1 MSLYRT
7 LLFKEINIVLKN
19 GHNHSA
25 LLMYLYVCHDVISKF
40 FDEIVMRW
48 LSANE
53 CSSVST
59 CLAITFLDICLK
71 WTLHNGRINYTNYV
85 QFTLGCQLKDTEF
98 SYIMSDAFK
107 NVTIHSLKIQE
118 QSHVNAFLIWPQTIR
133 RWSLFPVQRSRDL
146 YHSSIGL
153 PATLRMYCSILLTAD
168 DLEMSVLLS
177 NDFDL
182 TEVLQK

>member
-53 CSSVST
+53 YSSVST

-85 QFTLGCQLKDTEF
+85 QFTHGCQLKDTEF

-118 QSHVNAFLIWPQTIR
+118 CFSNLTSNYTAVIIISCTAQPWSVPQFYRITR
-133 RWSLFPVQRSRDL
+133 YVTD
-146 YHSSIGL
+146 
-153 PATLRMYCSILLTAD
+153 
-168 DLEMSVLLS
+168 VLLNTIDS
-177 NDFDL
+177 WRSGNVS
-182 TEVLQK
+182 TSV

>member
-1 MSLYRT
+1 MLSNNFFRHMFKMNITQWTYQLYQLCT
-7 LLFKEINIVLKN
+7 V
-19 GHNHSA
+19 NH
-25 LLMYLYVCHDVISKF
+25 
-40 FDEIVMRW
+40 
-48 LSANE
+48 
-53 CSSVST
+53 
-59 CLAITFLDICLK
+59 
-71 WTLHNGRINYTNYV
+71 
-85 QFTLGCQLKDTEF
+85 GCQLKDTKF
-98 SYIMSDAFK
+98 SYILSDAFK